1 MGSGK
6 STVGKIVAKKTGFRF
21 IDLDTYIESQ
31 QDMTIRDIFRIKGE
45 DYFRS
50 VENEIL
56 QIFSLEENLIIAT
69 GGGCPCFFD
78 NMNWMND
85 HGITLYLNAP
95 PDMLYSRLL
104 VEKKSRPLIEKLS
117 DMQLMEYILDVL
129 PERNNFYE
137 KSKITINIKQE
148 TPEQL
153 AAKMISVLEMI
164 KSIND

>member
-31 QDMTIRDIFRIKGE
+31 QDMTIIDIFRTKGE

-85 HGITLYLNAP
+85 HGITLYLNTP
-95 PDMLYSRLL
+95 PEMLYSRLL
-104 VEKKSRPLIEKLS
+104 VEKKARPLIEKLS
-117 DMQLMEYILDVL
+117 DMQLREYILDVL

-153 AAKMISVLEMI
+153 ADKMISILEMI